1 VARFKNQVTPVID
14 QRWFIRF
21 LEIFPGLTSWGFL
34 ALPIVLSIVYPV
46 VVAYFIVAF
55 DLYWLIKSLRLST
68 YLIRGYIKM
77 RSTEKIDWRERL
89 DWLEDPEQHLKLTQ
103 QQLSRFLSSNPSAK
117 YRLQLTFSGWRRHWR
132 YRQLVERVREMTR
145 LKDHQAATI
154 KPQNLINAVILTTY
168 NESYEVLE
176 STVGA
181 LLKVNYPYKQMVFI
195 IAYEE
200 RGGQST
206 ADSAHKLI
214 NQFGKKFLH
223 AEAIMHPDGI
233 PGEIRGKGGNITFAG
248 RQLAQWVEQQAVDPE
263 RVIVTTLDADNRPS
277 REYFANLSYTYASD
291 PNRVHRSYQPT
302 PMFNNNIWDVPAP
315 MRVIATS
322 NSFWQIM
329 ETMRPYRLRNFS
341 SHAQSLKAL
350 IATDFWSVTT
360 PVEDGH
366 QYWRSYFT
374 FDGDYKVDPIFV
386 PIYQDAVL
394 DDTYIKTFRAQFIQL
409 RRWAYG
415 ASDFQFAVRES
426 IRNDRAPLL
435 DKLVQLWRLFEG
447 HFSWATAAL
456 LITFVAWLP
465 LYLNHR
471 FSEQVLAHQL
481 PIIASRMMNIALV
494 GAIATIAISML
505 SLPPRPPGHSRHRN
519 IFMILQWVLL
529 PITGIVFSSFAALNA
544 QTRLMFGRYL
554 GFDVTK
560 KSRRRPPA

>member
-154 KPQNLINAVILTTY
+154 KPQNLINAVIL
-168 NESYEVLE
+168 
-176 STVGA
+176 
-181 LLKVNYPYKQMVFI
+181 
-195 IAYEE
+195 
-200 RGGQST
+200 
-206 ADSAHKLI
+206 
-214 NQFGKKFLH
+214 KFLH

>member
-195 IAYEE
+195 I
-200 RGGQST
+200 
-206 ADSAHKLI
+206 
-214 NQFGKKFLH
+214 
-223 AEAIMHPDGI
+223 
-233 PGEIRGKGGNITFAG
+233 
-248 RQLAQWVEQQAVDPE
+248 
-263 RVIVTTLDADNRPS
+263 
-277 REYFANLSYTYASD
+277 
-291 PNRVHRSYQPT
+291 
-302 PMFNNNIWDVPAP
+302 AP